1 MGGVRVWLNPPYS
14 RPLIERF
21 VEKMVRNNNGIAL
34 LFNRC
39 DSKMFQDLIFPNASA
54 IMFVKGR
61 IKFYRP
67 DGTQGD
73 SPGCGSVLIAFGE
86 ENAKILEYSKC
97 KSFPVTH
104 SKAGE
109 ATDFEKKLKDKSK
122 IHTIR
127 YNAKNVWNGRY
138 KDIVSGKKY
147 LSIREWTGRPYNS
160 EQKEIAQLPK
170 IGLQHVTMTYSSE
183 DAYPEIWIDNK
194 KVSIHEVAKNDGLSV
209 EDFVEWF
216 FGNNKEN
223 VFEGV
228 VIHFTDFRY

>member
-1 MGGVRVWLNPPYS
+1 M
-14 RPLIERF
+14 
-21 VEKMVRNNNGIAL
+21 
-34 LFNRC
+34 
-39 DSKMFQDLIFPNASA
+39 
-54 IMFVKGR
+54 
-61 IKFYRP
+61 
-67 DGTQGD
+67 
-73 SPGCGSVLIAFGE
+73 
-86 ENAKILEYSKC
+86 
-97 KSFPVTH
+97 
-104 SKAGE
+104 
-109 ATDFEKKLKDKSK
+109 KDKSK

-127 YNAKNVWNGRY
+127 YNAKNVWDGRY

-228 VIHFTDFRY
+228 VIHFTGFRY

>member
-1 MGGVRVWLNPPYS
+1 M
-14 RPLIERF
+14 
-21 VEKMVRNNNGIAL
+21 EKKKV
-34 LFNRC
+34 
-39 DSKMFQDLIFPNASA
+39 
-54 IMFVKGR
+54 
-61 IKFYRP
+61 
-67 DGTQGD
+67 
-73 SPGCGSVLIAFGE
+73 
-86 ENAKILEYSKC
+86 ILTLC

-127 YNAKNVWNGRY
+127 YNAKNVWNERY

-160 EQKEIAQLPK
+160 EQRELSRFDK
-170 IGLQHVTMTYSSE
+170 IGLQHVTMTYGS
-183 DAYPEIWIDNK
+183 DDTYPQIWIDDK
-194 KVSIHEVAKNDGLSV
+194 LVPIQEVAKNDGLSV

-216 FGNNKEN
+216 FGNNKGN
-223 VFEGV
+223 TFEGV

>member
-1 MGGVRVWLNPPYS
+1 MD
-14 RPLIERF
+14 
-21 VEKMVRNNNGIAL
+21 GI
-34 LFNRC
+34 
-39 DSKMFQDLIFPNASA
+39 
-54 IMFVKGR
+54 
-61 IKFYRP
+61 
-67 DGTQGD
+67 
-73 SPGCGSVLIAFGE
+73 
-86 ENAKILEYSKC
+86 KIL
-97 KSFPVTH
+97 F
-104 SKAGE
+104 
-109 ATDFEKKLKDKSK
+109 
-122 IHTIR
+122 
-127 YNAKNVWNGRY
+127 
-138 KDIVSGKKY
+138 SGKKY

>member
-1 MGGVRVWLNPPYS
+1 MKKVIITLCRV
-14 RPLIERF
+14 
-21 VEKMVRNNNGIAL
+21 
-34 LFNRC
+34 
-39 DSKMFQDLIFPNASA
+39 
-54 IMFVKGR
+54 
-61 IKFYRP
+61 
-67 DGTQGD
+67 
-73 SPGCGSVLIAFGE
+73 
-86 ENAKILEYSKC
+86 
-97 KSFPVTH
+97 FPVIH

-109 ATDFEKKLKDKSK
+109 LTHFEAKLKNGEKR
-122 IHTIR
+122 HTIR

-160 EQKEIAQLPK
+160 EQREIAQLSK
-170 IGLQHVTMTYSSE
+170 IGLQNITMTYSSD

-228 VIHFTDFRY
+228 VIHFTSFRY